1 MRPEMRAHTYIKFV
15 RGNAIN
21 SPLIQLCGDKMMRSS
36 HEPAL
41 FMMKHMSK
49 DVRIACKLAES
60 LGHCNRISRTYRN
73 NYQESE
79 VKLRE
84 PVSVKSDC
92 ILRKKSFL
100 NGAQAVNACYF
111 ILSET

>member
-1 MRPEMRAHTYIKFV
+1 M
-15 RGNAIN
+15 N
-21 SPLIQLCGDKMMRSS
+21 SPIIQLCGYKMMRSS
-36 HEPAL
+36 QETAL

-60 LGHCNRISRTYRN
+60 LGQCNRIYRTYRN
-73 NYQESE
+73 NYEESE
-79 VKLRE
+79 VKLRK

-100 NGAQAVNACYF
+100 NGAQAVNA
-111 ILSET
+111 